1 MLFNYTFIY
10 IYAQYTILV
19 VFAGHL
25 NDTYCAG
32 VIFGCVPPDG
42 GRFLIASRH
51 YIYIYADMSNGAVLL
66 CISLYI
72 SAEINSM

>member
-51 YIYIYADMSNGAVLL
+51 YISEVGGETTGKSFRFVRAMRSCV
-66 CISLYI
+66 CP
-72 SAEINSM
+72 

>member
-1 MLFNYTFIY
+1 MCVFHINN
-10 IYAQYTILV
+10 V
-19 VFAGHL
+19 VVCIFRRAHL
-25 NDTYCAG
+25 NDKYYAG

-72 SAEINSM
+72 STEINPV